1 MASTGLG
8 RQIPSM
14 KLKAKIVIVKLNGQ
28 YGAAYITNN
37 QKHFTQSSLT
47 PSALSPWRPKVTQEE
62 FY

>member
-47 PSALSPWRPKVTQEE
+47 PSALSP
-62 FY
+62 